1 MTVDCLRAS
10 KSMETATATVTAP
23 VHVNSIIDT
32 RYYLL
37 AIFDEIM
44 TTCAE
49 ANGCRMWMCKSMG
62 MSQYYD
68 MLLNFYGKERLRFV
82 YLVRDPRDVTLSFM
96 KTPVGDCHPYTVAK
110 KWATL
115 QNHALQILS
124 DAPELVHQVRYEH
137 ILQDKVGEVAKI
149 NKFMGSRGE
158 SKTLRRGSVVVLADD
173 QQLSARAKSGRE
185 ASSARRLSYQFKNL
199 GRGDSFTKKQ
209 FAKYLIEMEEDD
221 MHIVESV
228 ALEEMTRLG
237 YNPHLVGET
246 REAMQF
252 TDERVEEFA
261 KLNKELV
268 DKMIS
273 DLAEDNPD
281 DLSRRQVQGSVLK
294 APLVHFQSSFQMLEM
309 DREKL
314 LDDTDDEDEVHD
326 SAFKVAN
333 IDFAKWPRNSSQVGY
348 LTRHSV
354 TGRLQV
360 EESKTVNLGKHMTM
374 TFAAASQRGYYPSDR
389 NKPNQDAYLSGVMA
403 VCPDTDKSYSLF
415 SVFDGH
421 GDIGDECARITRDM
435 VEHDFVNGIKTM
447 ESKSNNMSKLSKRRR
462 AVKEASFVE
471 QIMTDAY
478 LRANEKLSHGNLNVN
493 SSGTTAVSLCVCS
506 DSNLYVANVGDSR
519 CILISKP
526 KGGELNVQALTN
538 DHSPDREDEK
548 SRIEKCGGVVMTS
561 EQYDV
566 MDPTMYSASS
576 EPRRVWSKEGKW
588 PGAAFSRSIGDAL
601 AKDLGVIAEPECTRA
616 SLTCD
621 ETMFVVGSDGIFDF
635 ITNEDVAEIVDE
647 NSDPADACRALV
659 GMSYQRWSEHE
670 ERTDDITIVVGNIRR
685 HAKEKFSTLKSLRR
699 TLSLA
704 SCTSH
709 KTIADSVRV
718 PISKTVR
725 MDDFFFN

>member
-10 KSMETATATVTAP
+10 KSMETATAKAP

-185 ASSARRLSYQFKNL
+185 ASSARHLSYQFKNL
-199 GRGDSFTKKQ
+199 GRGDSFIKKQ

-237 YNPHLVGET
+237 YNPHLVGEA

-261 KLNKELV
+261 KLN
-268 DKMIS
+268 IS
-273 DLAEDNPD
+273 M
-281 DLSRRQVQGSVLK
+281 
-294 APLVHFQSSFQMLEM
+294 VH
-309 DREKL
+309 
-314 LDDTDDEDEVHD
+314 
-326 SAFKVAN
+326 
-333 IDFAKWPRNSSQVGY
+333 P
-348 LTRHSV
+348 
-354 TGRLQV
+354 
-360 EESKTVNLGKHMTM
+360 
-374 TFAAASQRGYYPSDR
+374 PS
-389 NKPNQDAYLSGVMA
+389 
-403 VCPDTDKSYSLF
+403 
-415 SVFDGH
+415 
-421 GDIGDECARITRDM
+421 
-435 VEHDFVNGIKTM
+435 
-447 ESKSNNMSKLSKRRR
+447 
-462 AVKEASFVE
+462 
-471 QIMTDAY
+471 
-478 LRANEKLSHGNLNVN
+478 
-493 SSGTTAVSLCVCS
+493 
-506 DSNLYVANVGDSR
+506 
-519 CILISKP
+519 
-526 KGGELNVQALTN
+526 
-538 DHSPDREDEK
+538 
-548 SRIEKCGGVVMTS
+548 
-561 EQYDV
+561 
-566 MDPTMYSASS
+566 
-576 EPRRVWSKEGKW
+576 
-588 PGAAFSRSIGDAL
+588 SRS
-601 AKDLGVIAEPECTRA
+601 T
-616 SLTCD
+616 
-621 ETMFVVGSDGIFDF
+621 
-635 ITNEDVAEIVDE
+635 
-647 NSDPADACRALV
+647 
-659 GMSYQRWSEHE
+659 H
-670 ERTDDITIVVGNIRR
+670 
-685 HAKEKFSTLKSLRR
+685 
-699 TLSLA
+699 
-704 SCTSH
+704 
-709 KTIADSVRV
+709 
-718 PISKTVR
+718 
-725 MDDFFFN
+725 